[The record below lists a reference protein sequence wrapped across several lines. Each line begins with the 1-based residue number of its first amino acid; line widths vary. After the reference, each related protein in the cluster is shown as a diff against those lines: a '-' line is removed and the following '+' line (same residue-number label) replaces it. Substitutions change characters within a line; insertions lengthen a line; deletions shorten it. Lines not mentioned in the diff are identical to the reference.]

1 MDVDVDVHV
10 HVHIHTIYV
19 SRATQCAYK
28 INIVSN
34 CSPAWRLFCGTL
46 TSEKENATS
55 CAHTAY
61 RRSKQKNLLHYVVEL
76 EHLHV

>member
-1 MDVDVDVHV
+1 MKRQKHVDVDVDVHV

-34 CSPAWRLFCGTL
+34 CSPAGSQKRASRRFQGPRLLIGPLTGSATDTDGTL
-46 TSEKENATS
+46 TLK
-55 CAHTAY
+55 
-61 RRSKQKNLLHYVVEL
+61 
-76 EHLHV
+76 